1 MGVYENLNVRRI
13 INGSGMQT
21 RLSGTL
27 IRPEAMSAMVEAS
40 KALVDMEHLQAEASR
55 IISSITGSEAGMVT
69 SGAAAGLTLATA
81 ACVTGLDIG
90 KMDRLPDT
98 AGMKNE
104 VIMARHHRNAYDH
117 MIRLVGVK
125 IVEVGL
131 NDIGIGA
138 GVRGVEPW
146 EFEAAITDKTAAIA
160 YVQKPTGRPALE
172 EVTKVAKKNDVPVIV
187 DAAAELPPAKN
198 LRQVIENGADL
209 VVFSGGKAIR
219 GPQSTGILAGRK
231 DLIMAAILQV
241 IDMDSRFETWDPP
254 IEYIDKSRLTG
265 IPRNGIGR
273 GFKVGK
279 EEIAGLLTALR
290 IFADENE
297 EENIRAME
305 KKSEKLYETLNSV
318 QGIRVKHFPASKL
331 RPLPHVEIF
340 FSGISEPA
348 DMIHIIKKLREDS
361 PPIYLDETRVE
372 ESVLEIN
379 PYNLSEDDIA
389 EITRRIRSIASTL

>member
-1 MGVYENLNVRRI
+1 MGVYEDLNVKRI

-21 RLSGTL
+21 RLSGTI
-27 IRPEAMSAMVEAS
+27 IRPEAMSSMIEAS
-40 KALVDMEHLQAEASR
+40 KSLVDMEHLQAEASR
-55 IISSITGSEAGMVT
+55 IISSITGSEAAMVT

-98 AGMKNE
+98 SGMKNE

-131 NDIGIGA
+131 NDVGIGA

-146 EFEAAITDKTAAIA
+146 EIEAAITDKTAAIA
-160 YVQKPTGRPALE
+160 YVQKPLGRPALE
-172 EVTKVAKKNDVPVIV
+172 EVTKIAKRNDVPIIV
-187 DAAAELPPAKN
+187 DAAAELPPARN
-198 LRQVIENGADL
+198 LRLIIEKGADL

-254 IEYIDKSRLTG
+254 TEYIDKTRLTG

-279 EEIAGLLTALR
+279 EEIVGLLTALR

-297 EENIRAME
+297 DENLHAME
-305 KKSEKLYETLNSV
+305 RRSEKMAELLRNV
-318 QGIRVKHFPASKL
+318 DGIQVRNYPRSKF
-331 RPLPHVEIF
+331 RSLPHVEIYF
-340 FSGISEPA
+340 PKITETSG
-348 DMIHIIKKLREDS
+348 MIHVVEKLKEKT
-361 PPIYLDETRVE
+361 PPIYLDETRLE
-372 ESVLEIN
+372 ESILEIN
-379 PYNLSEDDIA
+379 PYNLVEDDLGEIA
-389 EITRRIRSIASTL
+389 QRIRSIVSSN